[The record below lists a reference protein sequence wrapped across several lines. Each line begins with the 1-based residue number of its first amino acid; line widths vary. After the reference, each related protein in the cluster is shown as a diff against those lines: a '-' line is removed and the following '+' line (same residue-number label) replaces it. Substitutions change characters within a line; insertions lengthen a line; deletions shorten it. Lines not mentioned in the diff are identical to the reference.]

1 MKPHRLRIALD
12 AHVVGRRKTGNETYV
27 LNLGSALAAR
37 PDLDLV
43 AYVDPGTRWP
53 DALRS
58 PVLHE
63 LRLRAPQLRIPIE
76 LPYRAKV
83 DHADVLHVQYV
94 APPARL
100 PIVTAIHDVSF
111 EDVPGLFSPRTT
123 WRLKTS
129 VRWSARRSA
138 AVVTLSEFTRI
149 RLLHHYGLP
158 PERVVVA
165 PAGVSDRWRRL
176 PRLEVVDRLAGL
188 RLPRRFV
195 LAVGNLHPRK
205 NIPRLVRC
213 VDRLRRSGLD
223 DVGLVIAGQPAWK
236 ADDVHRA
243 IERVGGADWVVLTGY
258 VPDSILEAL
267 YNEALVVAYL
277 SIYEGFGL
285 PVAEAL
291 AIGAIVVA
299 SNTTSI
305 PEVAGDAAVLVD
317 PHDDDAVVNG
327 LQRAATDGR
336 LRDQLREAG
345 PLRAAELTWDACAAA
360 TVSAY
365 QIALGR
371 P

>member
-1 MKPHRLRIALD
+1 M
-12 AHVVGRRKTGNETYV
+12 
-27 LNLGSALAAR
+27 
-37 PDLDLV
+37 
-43 AYVDPGTRWP
+43 
-53 DALRS
+53 
-58 PVLHE
+58 
-63 LRLRAPQLRIPIE
+63 
-76 LPYRAKV
+76 
-83 DHADVLHVQYV
+83 
-94 APPARL
+94 
-100 PIVTAIHDVSF
+100 
-111 EDVPGLFSPRTT
+111 
-123 WRLKTS
+123 
-129 VRWSARRSA
+129 
-138 AVVTLSEFTRI
+138 
-149 RLLHHYGLP
+149 
-158 PERVVVA
+158 
-165 PAGVSDRWRRL
+165 
-176 PRLEVVDRLAGL
+176 
-188 RLPRRFV
+188 
-195 LAVGNLHPRK
+195 
-205 NIPRLVRC
+205 
-213 VDRLRRSGLD
+213 
-223 DVGLVIAGQPAWK
+223 
-236 ADDVHRA
+236 
-243 IERVGGADWVVLTGY
+243 LTGY